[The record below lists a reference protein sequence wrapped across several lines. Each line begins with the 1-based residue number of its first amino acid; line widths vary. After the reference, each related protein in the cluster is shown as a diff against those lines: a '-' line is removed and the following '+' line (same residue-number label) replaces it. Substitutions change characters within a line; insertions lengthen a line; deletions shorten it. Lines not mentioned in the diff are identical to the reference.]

1 MSVTRAL
8 NLKSFLLLFML
19 MWMGGCAGT
28 LEHVDLDPKTVGY
41 QAPVPKAG
49 TRVVV
54 WGNHSLAVDN
64 ASMWLHQRGLIVL
77 DRTKLQQ
84 GLNDKGVRLTGSS
97 KDWANIL
104 EAGKNIGADLV
115 AFVEVSNIK
124 EGQKFTLSQVRSAP
138 TFSLTVEIRGVNPET
153 GDIVT
158 KSKAWQTGPAE
169 NSDFVI
175 EDLTARAL
183 VGAWKSGTPE
193 YKVLAFDGEEARDE
207 VGLSQETFS
216 QTNSQ
221 RVRAHDDERVMEKEE
236 PASSLNQP
244 AVEQTVGQSETSRGP
259 HPGSTIRTE
268 NASRHHPVDRAAVED
283 RVASTRPNAVI
294 ELPKNNRPV
303 QHAKKHPTV
312 GSTTS
317 EPTGLH
323 REVDS
328 TYLNGMETASST
340 EPPVRSESD
349 SVGAQVASGALSIL
363 YTPVK
368 LVYAGLGGIF
378 GGLAYVLTGG
388 DEATAHTIWTA
399 SVDGDYFLTPSH
411 LRGDSSVQFM
421 GSSQTKPVVNIQET
435 ESPYVAHSSEMKK

>member
-1 MSVTRAL
+1 MV
-8 NLKSFLLLFML
+8 
-19 MWMGGCAGT
+19 GCSGS
-28 LEHVDLDPKTVGY
+28 LDFVDLDPQTVGY

-84 GLNDKGVRLTGSS
+84 GLNNKGGRLTGSS

-115 AFVEVSNIK
+115 AFVEVSNVK
-124 EGQKFTLSQVRSAP
+124 EGQKFTLSQIRSAP

-158 KSKAWQTGPAE
+158 KSKAWQTGPSQ

-183 VGAWKSGTPE
+183 VGAWKSGPSE
-193 YKVLAFDGEEARDE
+193 YKVLAFDGEKTQEKVAKNQSL
-207 VGLSQETFS
+207 LSH
-216 QTNSQ
+216 TNSQ
-221 RVRAHDDERVMEKEE
+221 DLPHRDDVNIDDEKDSVALLDHSQVN
-236 PASSLNQP
+236 PTD
-244 AVEQTVGQSETSRGP
+244 AVNHVPSRGQR
-259 HPGSTIRTE
+259 PGSSIIRTE
-268 NASRHHPVDRAAVED
+268 NSSTHQVLEGMKAEKSAASSRQ
-283 RVASTRPNAVI
+283 NAVI
-294 ELPKNNRPV
+294 DLPKNRPHHNSENV
-303 QHAKKHPTV
+303 QTV
-312 GSTTS
+312 MKTS
-317 EPTGLH
+317 ADRSDLH
-323 REVDS
+323 HEVDS
-328 TYLNGMETASST
+328 TYLNEMESASSSQ
-340 EPPVRSESD
+340 ENSSHSGSD
-349 SVGAQVASGALSIL
+349 SVGSQLASGALSIL

-388 DEATAHTIWTA
+388 DEETAHTIWTA
-399 SVDGDYFLTPSH
+399 SVDGDYYLTPSH
-411 LRGDSSVQFM
+411 LRGDSSVEFM
-421 GSSQTKPVVNIQET
+421 GASQQKPVVNVPES
-435 ESPYVAHSSEMKK
+435 ESPYVAHSSDFKK

>member
-1 MSVTRAL
+1 
-8 NLKSFLLLFML
+8 ML
-19 MWMGGCAGT
+19 MWMVGCSGS
-28 LEHVDLDPKTVGY
+28 LDFVDLDPQTVGY

-84 GLNDKGVRLTGSS
+84 GLNNKGGRLTGSS

-115 AFVEVSNIK
+115 AFVEVSNVK
-124 EGQKFTLSQVRSAP
+124 EGQKFTLSQIRSAP

-158 KSKAWQTGPAE
+158 KSKAWQTGPSQ

-183 VGAWKSGTPE
+183 VGAWKSGPSE
-193 YKVLAFDGEEARDE
+193 YKVLAFDGEKTQEEA
-207 VGLSQETFS
+207 GKSQDLLPLM
-216 QTNSQ
+216 NSQ
-221 RVRAHDDERVMEKEE
+221 DLPHQNDVNVINEKDPVALLDHNEVN
-236 PASSLNQP
+236 PTAVNQDP
-244 AVEQTVGQSETSRGP
+244 SQGQR
-259 HPGSTIRTE
+259 PGSTIRTE
-268 NASRHHPVDRAAVED
+268 NASSHQALV
-283 RVASTRPNAVI
+283 STEAEKPIAPSRQNAVVD
-294 ELPKNNRPV
+294 LPNNRQNHNSEKV
-303 QHAKKHPTV
+303 RTV
-312 GSTTS
+312 LKTS
-317 EPTGLH
+317 SDRSDLH
-323 REVDS
+323 HEVDS
-328 TYLNGMETASST
+328 TYLNEMKPASSSL
-340 EPPVRSESD
+340 EKSSHSGSD
-349 SVGAQVASGALSIL
+349 SVGSQLASGALSIL

-388 DEATAHTIWTA
+388 DEETAHTIWTA
-399 SVDGDYFLTPSH
+399 SVDGDYYLTPSH
-411 LRGDSSVQFM
+411 LRGDSSVEFM
-421 GSSQTKPVVNIQET
+421 GASQQKPVVNVP
-435 ESPYVAHSSEMKK
+435 ESENPYVAHSSDFKK